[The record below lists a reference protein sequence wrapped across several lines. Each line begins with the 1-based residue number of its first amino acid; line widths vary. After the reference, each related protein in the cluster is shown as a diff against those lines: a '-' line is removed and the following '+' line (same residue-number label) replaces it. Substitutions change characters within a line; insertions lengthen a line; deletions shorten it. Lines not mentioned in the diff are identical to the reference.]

1 MDRYHLPK
9 WLLAALAA
17 SGGFGIFLVAFAD
30 SSFLPFP
37 SVNDLLLINLSIQSP
52 RRMPY
57 YALMSM
63 IGSLVGSVV
72 LFLIARKGEEAAFH
86 KQAGPHAQRV
96 HRWMKRNGFISILIA
111 ALLPPPTP
119 FKLFILA
126 AGLLEM
132 PFRSFILA
140 IAIARG
146 VRFFG
151 EGYLAIRYGNA
162 AIQFLTEHKIGFAVG
177 ALAIVVAF
185 YLIYRLI
192 GVSTA
197 PPESDENKPA

>member
-1 MDRYHLPK
+1 M
-9 WLLAALAA
+9 
-17 SGGFGIFLVAFAD
+17 FLVAFAD

-37 SVNDLLLINLSIQSP
+37 SVNDLLLIDLSIRFP
-52 RRMPY
+52 LRMPY
-57 YALMSM
+57 YALMST
-63 IGSLVGSVV
+63 IGSLAGSVI

-86 KQAGPHAQRV
+86 KQAGPHAQRI
-96 HRWMKRNGFISILIA
+96 HRWMNRNGFIGILIA

-132 PFRSFILA
+132 PFRSFVLA

-146 VRFFG
+146 LRFFG

-162 AIQFLTEHKIGFAVG
+162 AVQFLTEHKIGFAVG
-177 ALAIVVAF
+177 ALGVVAAF

-192 GVSTA
+192 VAPSA
-197 PPESDENKPA
+197 PPESDGGKQT